1 MVFLVQH
8 TQNRDARALHLKL
21 AELLRSVKD
30 AHNRLINLENG
41 TDEIEQ
47 ISGSLRRC
55 GGVKSEARRT
65 RAPRHLQRL
74 DEARESA
81 I

>member
-1 MVFLVQH
+1 VFLVQH
-8 TQNRDARALHLKL
+8 TQNRDACALQLKL

-30 AHNRLINLENG
+30 ARNRLINLENC
-41 TDEIEQ
+41 TDDQ
-47 ISGSLRRC
+47 LSGSLRRC
-55 GGVKSEARRT
+55 AAKSEAR